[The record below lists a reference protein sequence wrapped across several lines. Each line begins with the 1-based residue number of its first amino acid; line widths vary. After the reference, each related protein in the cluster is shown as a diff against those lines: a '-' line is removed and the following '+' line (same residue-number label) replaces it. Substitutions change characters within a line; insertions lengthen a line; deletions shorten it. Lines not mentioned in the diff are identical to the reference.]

1 MDQRNRLALVAAAG
15 LLLGGCNRT
24 PEVAPPPPLPDPT
37 VPTSRPVIPGPTT
50 APTALAIPK
59 PPPEEPKLPI
69 GPPAAFLMID
79 RHPVQFPPARI
90 VIKANGLA
98 QTARVYSDDPPEA
111 INANY
116 SGSSFYLDM
125 NLTTLPGGKSG
136 DLADAVW
143 VKGENPDDPNGV
155 KPPAD
160 PPKAAGRKASSP
172 NGIYL
177 DGGRRVLQ
185 PLRATVTFEP
195 REGGWVLVRVSGT
208 FNEFA
213 AGADA
218 ALVGQVHVTGML
230 SAQPAE

>member
-1 MDQRNRLALVAAAG
+1 MPTTVPMALATPPSAPEELAL
-15 LLLGGCNRT
+15 
-24 PEVAPPPPLPDPT
+24 
-37 VPTSRPVIPGPTT
+37 PV
-50 APTALAIPK
+50 
-59 PPPEEPKLPI
+59 

-79 RHPVQFPPARI
+79 RQPVRFPPARI
-90 VIKANGLA
+90 VVKTNGPV

-160 PPKAAGRKASSP
+160 PPKAAGKASSP

-185 PLRATVTFEP
+185 PLRATVNFEP
-195 REGGWVLVRVSGT
+195 REGGRVLVRVSGT